1 MNAAWMSG
9 CGRFCCRS
17 QSLGLRDHAFDFFKL
32 PPTTRSPLNGV
43 DVASVTLTLFRRFAV
58 MRYWHNVEHI
68 PFEAFLD
75 PDSLH
80 MNDWGYDCMA
90 RLLANAIVRAST
102 DTRETAHAP
111 IPPG

>member
-1 MNAAWMSG
+1 
-9 CGRFCCRS
+9 
-17 QSLGLRDHAFDFFKL
+17 
-32 PPTTRSPLNGV
+32 
-43 DVASVTLTLFRRFAV
+43 VTLTLFRRFAV